1 EPRERRN
8 WRSKKRIGEG
18 TRGRLKGERRAGRR
32 SSEYQEN
39 LGSIRISERNI
50 FDSVV
55 LKRRAGNAV
64 RAGDDKFTDVAEQVI
79 VHVIGDRT
87 VLLVDRNH
95 PSTIRAAVVLR
106 SALLI
111 QRNIPERH
119 RFRPMAYGAN
129 DEVLCHP
136 QEILR

>member
-1 EPRERRN
+1 MN
-8 WRSKKRIGEG
+8 
-18 TRGRLKGERRAGRR
+18 GERRAGR
-32 SSEYQEN
+32 SSIEYQEN

-55 LKRRAGNAV
+55 LKRRASNAV

-79 VHVIGDRT
+79 VYVIGDRT

-95 PSTIRAAVVLR
+95 PSTIRAAAVLR
-106 SALLI
+106 SVLLV
-111 QRNIPERH
+111 QCYIPERD

-136 QEILR
+136 LEILPEIRRPATT